1 MEYDIINQVYE
12 EIISIVNRYV
22 RRTNCDYDVARKL
35 SFALLGYY
43 LVFGAGIFNKLN
55 VLLDSVKIYQCS
67 SKKEYSDTLIEIAPR
82 IEKIKDELLFNP
94 ITIWDYKYDAD
105 NKFLG
110 GIPYIFYMSDNEIS
124 DVLSLAHEMSHG
136 LEGTSATVVKEDD
149 ETVCI
154 SQGFTKITVNKDSNS
169 FTEDNSG
176 FIEVVTSSLET
187 RILRS
192 FLKLDIS
199 KITSPLLREFLSEI
213 AKYKSKNVM
222 SSSYE
227 LMNSIFKDL
236 TDNDEF
242 YNLIKEFFYDNN
254 EEGFKARY
262 EAYGNGLYY
271 NILKEAAAYLSKDG
285 ISASSAMY
293 YRDIVARQA
302 AKFNQVTG
310 YEPDKK
316 LLILV

>member
-1 MEYDIINQVYE
+1 M
-12 EIISIVNRYV
+12 
-22 RRTNCDYDVARKL
+22 CD
-35 SFALLGYY
+35 
-43 LVFGAGIFNKLN
+43 N
-55 VLLDSVKIYQCS
+55 V
-67 SKKEYSDTLIEIAPR
+67 T
-82 IEKIKDELLFNP
+82 
-94 ITIWDYKYDAD
+94 
-105 NKFLG
+105 
-110 GIPYIFYMSDNEIS
+110 S

-136 LEGTSATVVKEDD
+136 LEGVSATVVKEDD
-149 ETVCI
+149 KTVCI

-169 FTEDNSG
+169 FMEDNSG

-262 EAYGNGLYY
+262 ESYENGLYY
-271 NILKEAAAYLSKDG
+271 NIIKEAAAYLSKGD
-285 ISASSAMY
+285 ISVSSAMY